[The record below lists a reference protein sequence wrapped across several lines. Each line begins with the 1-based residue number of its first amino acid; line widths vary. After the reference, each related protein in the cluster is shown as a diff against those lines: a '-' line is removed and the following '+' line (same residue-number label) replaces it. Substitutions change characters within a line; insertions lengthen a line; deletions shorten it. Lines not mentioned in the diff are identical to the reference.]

1 MKWRNRLKLRTM
13 PSDATQ
19 TFTGTGYSDF
29 ITLGWKVGHKTSF
42 FHPRTGVTEMGV
54 VIGVTPTSL
63 SVRPS
68 INVRRRTG
76 KLFIV

>member
-1 MKWRNRLKLRTM
+1 MNLRSRLKRRTA
-13 PSDATQ
+13 PSGATQ

-29 ITLGWKVGHKTSF
+29 VTLGWKVGHKMSF

-54 VIGVTPTSL
+54 VVRVSPTSL

-68 INVRRRTG
+68 IKFRRG
-76 KLFIV
+76 AKKLFIV